1 MCCGSRRSAWRSAA
15 TAPASASGRQG
26 ASGAPAPTGS
36 GLAPRHVPSTVRG
49 PFPSVFLDCLEDAA
63 IRVRGPVT
71 GQRYDFSPSRRSQAV
86 DARDA
91 AVLSRSSSFRRSA
104 S

>member
-1 MCCGSRRSAWRSAA
+1 MCCGSRRAAWRSAA
-15 TAPASASGRQG
+15 SAPTRASGR
-26 ASGAPAPTGS
+26 ASAI
-36 GLAPRHVPSTVRG
+36 PSTGGSSQIQPTTRG
-49 PFPSVFLDCLEDAA
+49 QFPSVLLDYQEGLA

-71 GQRYDFSPSRRSQAV
+71 GQRYDFSPSQPSLAV

-91 AVLSRSSSFRRSA
+91 AILTRSSAFRHSA